1 MIETE
6 SRARRPPPL
15 AVTVRPE
22 TPADYYAI
30 AEMTTLAHHTEME
43 VGLLNGSLR
52 HHRSY
57 DPALSL
63 VAEWE
68 GSVVGHALFLPLEM
82 LIAGE
87 RVPAVTL
94 WVLTV
99 APGYQ
104 RRGVGGRLMDEGHR
118 RARER
123 GCHLSFLLGHDTYY
137 PRAGYRTRMFGAC
150 RARVPR
156 GAIRPAGGANDSRRL
171 AVTERVLRPDD
182 TAELVEMWWR
192 WFGDVDLAVVPA
204 ATVSDWLSPYKPMRD
219 HVLIRDGRLAGYAR
233 YLESEPHELR
243 CFLARDAESTL
254 DLLAFLGDKVG
265 DEGQAELLVP
275 VHPRCR
281 AAREWLPAGTR
292 EEIEPWNAAMIKVLE
307 PSNAALAAYV
317 EEVAAG
323 TRPIGC
329 VIWPV
334 EGDVV

>member
-1 MIETE
+1 MRWGLSSLPSSDGGE
-6 SRARRPPPL
+6 RPPPL

-22 TPADYYAI
+22 TSADYHAI
-30 AEMTTLAHHTEME
+30 AEVTALAHHTEME
-43 VGLLNGSLR
+43 VGLLNDSLR

-68 GSVVGHALFLPLEM
+68 GSVVGHAFFLPLKM

-104 RRGVGGRLMDEGHR
+104 RRGIGSRLMEEGHR

-123 GCHLSFLLGHDTYY
+123 GCRLSFLLGHDTYY
-137 PRAGYRTRMFGAC
+137 PRAGYRTGMFGTC

-156 GAIRPAGGANDSRRL
+156 GAIEPSGAE
-171 AVTERVLRPDD
+171 VTERALRPED
-182 TAELVEMWWR
+182 AEELVGMWWR
-192 WFGDVDLAVVPA
+192 WFGDVDLAIVPE
-204 ATVSDWLSPYKPMRD
+204 ATVSDWLSPYKPMCD

-233 YLESEPHELR
+233 YEEGKPQELR
-243 CFLARDAESTL
+243 CFLARDAESTI
-254 DLLAFLGDKVG
+254 DLLAFLSDKADDG
-265 DEGQAELLVP
+265 AHAELLVP

-281 AAREWLPAGTR
+281 AAREWLPAGTS
-292 EEIEPWNAAMIKVLE
+292 EEIEPWSAAMIKVLE
-307 PSNAALAAYV
+307 PSDAALIAYV

-323 TRPIGC
+323 RRPIGC

-334 EGDVV
+334 EGDVA